1 MLTLCDLQHNLDQAI
16 AGAIVAH
23 VQAIRLKKN
32 MSLEDVA
39 KNAGMSRQTLH
50 ALLNQG
56 KGTLINL
63 VAVLRAVGELER
75 LSSLLEEIRPSPLQV
90 IRMEGKKRQRA
101 SGRRDVSTKPTPM
114 RVASSSTCM

>member
-1 MLTLCDLQHNLDQAI
+1 MRLTASSDQAI

-23 VQAIRLKKN
+23 IQAIRLKKN
-32 MSLEDVA
+32 LSLEDVA

-63 VAVLRAVGELER
+63 VAVLRAIGELER
-75 LSSLLEEIRPSPLQV
+75 LVSLLEEVLPSPLQV
-90 IRMEGKKRQRA
+90 IRMEGKKRKRA
-101 SGRRDVSTKPTPM
+101 SGRRNVPKKPTTTGSNPKKNNDW
-114 RVASSSTCM
+114 